1 MSQFDFYKNPNADSR
16 KWAPYLV
23 DLQHELL
30 GSLGTRIM
38 APLVI
43 ADPSDSMMRRLNP
56 LISVGGQTYFLSI
69 TEMASVPTKE
79 LSAPLGNLSE
89 YRDELMA
96 AVDFLF
102 TAV

>member
-1 MSQFDFYKNPNADSR
+1 
-16 KWAPYLV
+16 
-23 DLQHELL
+23 
-30 GSLGTRIM
+30 
-38 APLVI
+38 
-43 ADPSDSMMRRLNP
+43 MRRLNP